1 MRPVT
6 RTLAALTLSCGLGAC
21 GVTASSTNPG
31 FADISVPRN
40 AGLKRDTSISIGP
53 ALLGF
58 AARHADEDPET
69 MALLNALDGVRVRVY
84 AVGEESD
91 PTRLSSS
98 LETSA
103 KSLRDDDWRV
113 VVRVADEDSR
123 VHVLVR
129 EGGGQL
135 LGLALMSLDR
145 EELVLV
151 NVMGRLAPEML
162 DTLTRTI
169 DEDVMALRD
178 AAP

>member
-1 MRPVT
+1 MRRVT
-6 RTLAALTLSCGLGAC
+6 RALAVLSLSCGLGAC

-31 FADISVPRN
+31 FADISVPRD

-69 MALLNALDGVRVRVY
+69 MALLEALDGVRVRVY
-84 AVGEESD
+84 SVGEESD
-91 PTRLSSS
+91 SAKLYSS
-98 LETSA
+98 LEKNA
-103 KSLRDDDWRV
+103 RNLRSEKWRAV
-113 VVRVADEDSR
+113 MRVSEEYSR

-129 EGGGQL
+129 EESGQL
-135 LGLALMSLDR
+135 LGLALMSVDQ

-151 NVMGRLAPEML
+151 NVMGRIAPEML

-169 DEDVMALRD
+169 DEDVMALRES
-178 AAP
+178 AP